1 MARMTDIDER
11 IKSALR
17 TLRDR
22 TAAVNEFIG
31 PLVDTDMPITEDR
44 LAEVKE
50 ALNAYEQAKN
60 AYHDA
65 LRNAGRTPPHQV
77 A

>member
-1 MARMTDIDER
+1 MTDGDDR
-11 IKSALR
+11 IKDALR
-17 TLRDR
+17 TLRER
-22 TAAVNEFIG
+22 TAAVNGFIG
-31 PLVDTDMPITEDR
+31 PKVDTPMAITEDR
-44 LAEVKE
+44 LAEIKE

>member
-1 MARMTDIDER
+1 MTDADER

-22 TAAVNEFIG
+22 AAIVDEAIG
-31 PLVDTDMPITEDR
+31 PLIDTDTAITEDR
-44 LAEVKE
+44 LAEIKA
-50 ALNAYEQAKN
+50 ALNAYEKAKN
-60 AYHDA
+60 AYRDA
-65 LRNAGRTPPHQV
+65 LRNAGRTPPRQV